1 MPSISSK
8 VTLTSAASSSGIA
21 IADIDLIKGA
31 FYTVAVYDDL
41 ADTYGVPRGAIR
53 YNIFYFIDFIFII
66 TLNIL
71 QFMDIIISLF
81 ALGFYNNYIK
91 KIEC

>member
-1 MPSISSK
+1 MTNEYYVSN
-8 VTLTSAASSSGIA
+8 
-21 IADIDLIKGA
+21 D
-31 FYTVAVYDDL
+31 FYTNL

-91 KIEC
+91 KLNIEIT